1 MLVPLYGFVAGDT
14 LGVLVLVQDHETV
27 ADLAERLQQAAAVRV
42 APRSRVSVFSRG
54 MRLDLRATVTQAG
67 LAALDRVDLVGED
80 A

>member
-54 MRLDLRATVTQAG
+54 TRLDLRATVAHAG
-67 LAALDRVDLVGED
+67 LTALDRVDLVSED
-80 A
+80 V